1 MTRRQLPRGLYLLT
15 PDEHDGERLLARTL
29 PLLPFASC
37 VQLRARACSM
47 QRLTRKRW

>member
-37 VQLRARACSM
+37 VQDAHS
-47 QRLTRKRW
+47 